1 MFANVS
7 SIRSEAKQARISK
20 AVSGFD
26 KHPDS
31 AQVDVEVVAA
41 LASISRATVYRYS
54 KAGILPAPRKFGGS
68 SRWNVGELRAALK
81 AKG

>member
-7 SIRSEAKQARISK
+7 SIKAEAKQARISK

-26 KHPDS
+26 KAPDS

-41 LASISRATVYRYS
+41 LADVSRASVYRYS

-81 AKG
+81 TRG

>member
-7 SIRSEAKQARISK
+7 SIKAEAKQARISK

-26 KHPDS
+26 KAPDTG
-31 AQVDVEVVAA
+31 QVPVEVVAE
-41 LASISRATVYRYS
+41 LAGISRATAYRYS

-81 AKG
+81 AQG